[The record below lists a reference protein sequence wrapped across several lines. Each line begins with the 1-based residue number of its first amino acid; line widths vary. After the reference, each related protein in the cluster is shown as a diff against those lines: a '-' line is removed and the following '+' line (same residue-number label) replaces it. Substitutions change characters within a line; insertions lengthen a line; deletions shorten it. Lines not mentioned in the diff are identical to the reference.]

1 LLQTGGPKKE
11 GKGMVELDLRSVT
24 PFERLDLILQKWGT
38 LKSGETLQIT
48 NDHDPQPLRSQF
60 EAQYKTQYEWEYVQ
74 KGPKDWIVKIKRVD
88 KEIA

>member
-1 LLQTGGPKKE
+1 
-11 GKGMVELDLRSVT
+11 MVELDLRSVT

-60 EAQYKTQYEWEYVQ
+60 EAQYKNQYEWEYVQ
-74 KGPKDWIVKIKRVD
+74 TGPKDWIVKIKKVE
-88 KEIA
+88 KA